1 MQRDL
6 SNMLRSAVRSSDKMR
21 SESTNAAKRAVSKGI
36 STVKSSAASTVAASK
51 AAVSTINNME
61 IFKQYNPITWILIF
75 NFALRFILYFSSYI
89 GKTSSNKLKEKET
102 KSYIK
107 EAFGISLA
115 AVFVLYYVT
124 FMFNTDSADF
134 TNRDAVLL
142 ALYFIVF
149 LYDFVYNVTSQIK
162 KQYFQPKKEGDLFGI
177 YVGIILG
184 LVVAFALL
192 ISGLQLIQQYVFPDH
207 YNMFGKDFDNV
218 LPIYLCGILLLLMLS
233 ASVVGFFII
242 NPEVEKNMK
251 EYKGS
256 RKDFY
261 IESFKV
267 YYIVLFVILV
277 LSVFSVEKLNLVELL
292 KKAFKKMNNT

>member
-207 YNMFGKDFDNV
+207 YNMFGRDFSNV

>member
-21 SESTNAAKRAVSKGI
+21 SESTIAAKRAVSKGI

>member
-6 SNMLRSAVRSSDKMR
+6 SDMLRSAVRSSDKMR
-21 SESTNAAKRAVSKGI
+21 SESTAAAKRAVSKGI

-207 YNMFGKDFDNV
+207 YNMFGRDFSNV